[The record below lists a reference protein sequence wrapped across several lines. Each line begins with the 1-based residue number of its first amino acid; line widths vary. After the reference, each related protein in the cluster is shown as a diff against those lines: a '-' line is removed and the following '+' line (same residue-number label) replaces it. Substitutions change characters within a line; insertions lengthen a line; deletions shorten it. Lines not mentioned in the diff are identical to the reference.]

1 MKKKYLIFL
10 LIPLIAIISGCKND
24 QLTYKGDTNMN
35 VYEYLLEGNQKY
47 GSDKTQIC
55 KSTFKCE
62 PQQIQEKVIIAP
74 TWEVDIFSSH
84 VNDIKHTS
92 GPTGHGYNIN
102 ELDIN
107 GKKVT
112 HITSGIG
119 ACNILD
125 ATLALAV
132 LLVKK

>member
-10 LIPLIAIISGCKND
+10 LIPLIAIISGCKNE
-24 QLTYKGDTNMN
+24 QLQIEEQNMN
-35 VYEYLLEGNQKY
+35 IYEYLLEGNQKF

-84 VNDIKHTS
+84 VNDIKHIS
-92 GPTGHGYNIN
+92 GPTGH
-102 ELDIN
+102 
-107 GKKVT
+107 
-112 HITSGIG
+112 
-119 ACNILD
+119 
-125 ATLALAV
+125 
-132 LLVKK
+132 